1 MKDNFLFSPS
11 IYLYISSDA
20 GVLSKYLEMDKEET
34 RIGENSFRL
43 FYDFLSRFD
52 LVEKPAFFQRG
63 YFIPMWTNTGTF
75 IREIHADFGIIGV
88 ITIPFILGIILTRLW
103 FSFIRTG
110 NIYSLLFMV
119 YLYLIIGFS
128 FLVMVTRLNQWYFS
142 QALILLYLPI
152 LQKIASRKTPLQIGK
167 NN

>member
-1 MKDNFLFSPS
+1 
-11 IYLYISSDA
+11 
-20 GVLSKYLEMDKEET
+20 
-34 RIGENSFRL
+34 
-43 FYDFLSRFD
+43 
-52 LVEKPAFFQRG
+52 
-63 YFIPMWTNTGTF
+63 
-75 IREIHADFGIIGV
+75 
-88 ITIPFILGIILTRLW
+88 
-103 FSFIRTG
+103 
-110 NIYSLLFMV
+110 MV